1 MKYLSRV
8 FSRKQN
14 WFGVVRQHAPILLWL
29 VAIGWFLTAA
39 ISVSGVERFPPPD
52 FDAGYKMPT
61 TTAPVP
67 RAAWLEYLDVVVLLG
82 SLATAAWFVL
92 GKKSRKHILGLTIFS
107 ALYFGFYRKGCVCS
121 VGSLQDVTL
130 ALFNNGYTVPL
141 AVLAFFLLPL
151 MFALVFGRVFCSGVC
166 PLGAIQD
173 LFLIRAVKVPKWL
186 EHGLSVIPFVYLG
199 LAVLLAATGSVFI
212 ICQYDPFIAFYR
224 RTGSASMFGVG
235 ALFLLT
241 GLVVGR
247 PYCRFLCP
255 YGALLSLVSR
265 VSKWNVVLSP
275 NDCLQCQICEEACP
289 YGAIAEPKSTVKPKV
304 GMGRFI
310 TLALLPVWVV
320 VGAYVGH
327 LSAAPLSKLHP
338 MVALAER
345 VVAEDAG
352 KFTEPTD
359 ASRAFRQTGR
369 STDELTADAL
379 NIRARFLFGGWLLGG
394 FVGLVFAA
402 KFASPWFPSGR
413 TVYEPEPSACVSCGR
428 CYGYCPRVISQLKK
442 AQCSKCAIP
451 EIKA

>member
-8 FSRKQN
+8 FFHNHKL
-14 WFGVVRQHAPILLWL
+14 FGAARQHVPVLLWL
-29 VAIGWFLTAA
+29 VILGWLLMAA
-39 ISVSGVERFPPPD
+39 VSVSGVERFPPPD
-52 FDAGYKMPT
+52 FDAGYKMPP

-67 RAAWLEYLDVVVLLG
+67 RAPWLEYLDVMVLLA

-92 GKKSRKHILGLTIFS
+92 EKRSRKHVLGLTIFS

-121 VGSLQDVTL
+121 VGSIQDVTL

-151 MFALVFGRVFCSGVC
+151 MFALFFGRVFCSGVC

-173 LFLIRAVKVPKWL
+173 LFLIRAIKVPKWL

-224 RTGSASMFGVG
+224 RTGSATMFGVG
-235 ALFLLT
+235 AVFLLV
-241 GLVVGR
+241 GIVVGR

-255 YGALLSLVSR
+255 YGALLNLVSR

-275 NDCLQCQICEEACP
+275 NDCLQCQICEVACP
-289 YGAIAEPKSTVKPKV
+289 YGAIAEPKVEVKGKT

-327 LSAAPLSKLHP
+327 LSATPLSQMHP
-338 MVALAER
+338 VVALAER
-345 VVAEDAG
+345 VMAEDAG
-352 KFTEPTD
+352 QFKEPTD
-359 ASRAFRQTGR
+359 ASKAFRQTGR
-369 STDELTADAL
+369 LTDELRADGL
-379 NIRARFLFGGWLLGG
+379 NIRNKFLWGGWLLGG
-394 FVGLVFAA
+394 FVGLVIAA
-402 KFASPWFPSGR
+402 KFTAPWFPSGR
-413 TVYEPEPSACVSCGR
+413 AVYEPDPGACVSCAR
-428 CYGYCPRVISQLKK
+428 CYSYCPRVISQLKK
-442 AQCSKCAIP
+442 VQCQCAVP

>member
-1 MKYLSRV
+1 MKYLSRIS
-8 FSRKQN
+8 FHQQDRFEKARR
-14 WFGVVRQHAPILLWL
+14 FAPILLWL
-29 VAIGWFLTAA
+29 VTFGWLLMAA
-39 ISVSGVERFPPPD
+39 VSVSGVERFPPPD

-67 RAAWLEYLDVVVLLG
+67 RAAWLEYLDVLVLIG
-82 SLATAAWFVL
+82 SLGTAAWFVL

-141 AVLAFFLLPL
+141 SVLAFFLLPL

-173 LFLIRAVKVPKWL
+173 LFLIRAIKVPKWL

-224 RTGSASMFGVG
+224 RTGSATMFGVG
-235 ALFLLT
+235 ALFLLV

-275 NDCLQCQICEEACP
+275 NDCLQCQICEVACP
-289 YGAIAEPKSTVKPKV
+289 YGAIAEPGAGAKPKK
-304 GMGRFI
+304 GMGRFVA
-310 TLALLPVWVV
+310 LALLPVWIIA
-320 VGAYVGH
+320 GAYVGH
-327 LSAAPLSKLHP
+327 MSAAPLSKLHTV
-338 MVALAER
+338 VALAER
-345 VVAEDAG
+345 VTAEDAG
-352 KFTEPTD
+352 QFKEPTD
-359 ASRAFRQTGR
+359 ASKAFRQTGR

-379 NIRARFLFGGWLLGG
+379 SIRNKFLLGG
-394 FVGLVFAA
+394 WILGGFAGLVFAG
-402 KFASPWFPSGR
+402 KFASPWFPSAR
-413 TVYEPEPSACVSCGR
+413 TVYEPDPSACVSCGR
-428 CYGYCPRVISQLKK
+428 CYSYCPRVISQLKK
-442 AQCSKCAIP
+442 AQCNCAVP
-451 EIKA
+451 EMKA